1 MRVTHKHG
9 WFLVGVAVWN
19 FVTWVM
25 FARNLYDAHASG
37 EDRPQGYWI
46 AHSGLIVV
54 NLVLGVVFAVL
65 GLRILKTRESAR
77 TTR

>member
-1 MRVTHKHG
+1 MGRRTG
-9 WFLVGVAVWN
+9 WFLIAVAIWN
-19 FVTWVM
+19 FFTWTT

-37 EDRPQGYWI
+37 EDRPSGYWI

-65 GLRILKTRESAR
+65 GVRAVRRS
-77 TTR
+77 